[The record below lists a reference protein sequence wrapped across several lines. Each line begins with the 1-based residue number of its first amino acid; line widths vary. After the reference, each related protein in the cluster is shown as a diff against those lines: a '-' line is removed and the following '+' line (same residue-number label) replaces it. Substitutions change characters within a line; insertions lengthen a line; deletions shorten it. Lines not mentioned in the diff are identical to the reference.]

1 MAYQTAVFVH
11 ILAAIT
17 WIGGT
22 LFLAMV
28 VVPVVRGGVEPQR
41 SARLLSEMGR
51 KFRPVAWSSIAL
63 LVGSGL
69 YVALDHWKVAPS
81 EFFGGDSRFVQVLQ
95 VKVGLVAIA
104 IVLSFI
110 HDFVLG
116 PRLTRSLQAANA
128 GGPPPA
134 GVAKLRKATVWLA
147 RVNLLLLLAIVA
159 LAVTLIR
166 G

>member
-1 MAYQTAVFVH
+1 MAYEIAVLIH
-11 ILAAIT
+11 LLAAIT
-17 WIGGT
+17 WIGGN

-28 VVPVVRGGVEPQR
+28 VVPVVRGEVEPQR
-41 SARLLSEMGR
+41 SGRLLSQIGR
-51 KFRPVAWSSIAL
+51 RFRPVAWGSIAL

-69 YVALDHWKVAPS
+69 YVALDHWNVSPS

-95 VKVGLVAIA
+95 VKVGLVLIA
-104 IVLSFI
+104 IVLSFV

-116 PRLTRSLQAANA
+116 PRLARSLQAAT

-134 GVAKLRKATVWLA
+134 NSMKLRRATVWLA
-147 RVNLLLLLAIVA
+147 RVNLLLLLAIVS

>member
-1 MAYQTAVFVH
+1 MAYEIAVLIH
-11 ILAAIT
+11 LLAAIT
-17 WIGGT
+17 WIGGN

-28 VVPVVRGGVEPQR
+28 VVPVVRGEVEPQR
-41 SARLLSEMGR
+41 SGRLLSQIGR
-51 KFRPVAWSSIAL
+51 KFRPVAWGSIAL

-69 YVALDHWKVAPS
+69 YVALDHWNVTPS

-95 VKVGLVAIA
+95 VKVGLVLIA
-104 IVLSFI
+104 IVLSFV

-116 PRLTRSLQAANA
+116 PRLARSLQAANA

-134 GVAKLRKATVWLA
+134 GVMKLRRATVWLA
-147 RVNLLLLLAIVA
+147 RVNLLLLLAIVS